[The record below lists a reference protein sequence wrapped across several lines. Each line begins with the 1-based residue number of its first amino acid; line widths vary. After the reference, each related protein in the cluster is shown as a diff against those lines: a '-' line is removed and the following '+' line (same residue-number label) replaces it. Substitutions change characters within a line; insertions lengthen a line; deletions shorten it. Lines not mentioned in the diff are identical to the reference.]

1 MVRRKV
7 WAESAAK
14 GLARSVP
21 MNYADAVR
29 KVRVVGPDS
38 LNFRQRAVLESAV
51 GKLVLMGESSGVTAD
66 DMILL
71 LQAGLT
77 VPELLQ
83 YVVAT
88 EGPVV

>member
-1 MVRRKV
+1 
-7 WAESAAK
+7 
-14 GLARSVP
+14 

-29 KVRVVGPDS
+29 KVRVVAPDS

-51 GKLVLMGESSGVTAD
+51 GKLVRMGESSGVTAD

-83 YVVAT
+83 YVVGSQ
-88 EGPVV
+88 GPVV